1 MSHALPVDAPF
12 PQFARPA
19 IMPDRSRIRGWAGF
33 WRSWLAARL
42 ARPEAAPAAPAA
54 PSSLLR
60 AELVGLGADRLL
72 FAIGVIL
79 ALAMAGWLFGTII
92 SPAPEMVPVFP
103 QL

>member
-19 IMPDRSRIRGWAGF
+19 IMPDRSRIRQWAGL
-33 WRSWLAARL
+33 WRRWLEARL
-42 ARPEAAPAAPAA
+42 ARPEAAPGA

>member
-19 IMPDRSRIRGWAGF
+19 IMPDRSRIRRWAGF
-33 WRSWLAARL
+33 WRSWLEARL
-42 ARPEAAPAAPAA
+42 ARPEAAPAAP
-54 PSSLLR
+54 SSPLR

-92 SPAPEMVPVFP
+92 GPAPEMVPVFP